1 MSRVVT
7 MENQELF
14 SALRRVFNTTEY
26 NRGRLGEAVKA
37 HEEADHGNWYFVQ
50 SSRGITTAIIPVK
63 ELEELV
69 KAKDHL
75 EHLFD
80 MLVYKVSEE
89 RLRDSDE
96 LMSFV
101 EAMKR
106 LDVDEAEVGELVD
119 QVEFE

>member
-14 SALRRVFNTTEY
+14 SALRKVFNTTEY

-37 HEEADHGNWYFVQ
+37 HEGADHGNWYFVQ
-50 SSRGITTAIIPVK
+50 SSKGITTAIIPVN

-69 KAKDHL
+69 KARDYL
-75 EHLFD
+75 ERLYD
-80 MLVYKVSEE
+80 MLAHKMGEE
-89 RLRDSDE
+89 RLGDSDK
-96 LMSFV
+96 LIDFV
-101 EAMKR
+101 EAMEQ
-106 LDVDEAEVGELVD
+106 LDVDEAEVRELVD